1 MASKASKKGKKK
13 KFKGVL
19 GDNFHNKKKSK
30 VMAKFG
36 KIKWVFST
44 KKLMPI
50 EDDLS
55 GSHGLND
62 KGKKD
67 KATYSFS
74 YKVAMAAGVNPRKEL
89 SKAKKHLGKVH
100 PLYIGKKRFGPA
112 KLKLTA
118 VNPSNIMVYAGGDIL
133 SMEIGLEF
141 EEYRKKAKKSSKKK
155 TNSKLSKSKKTTKK
169 KAASK

>member
-1 MASKASKKGKKK
+1 MASGKGKKSK
-13 KFKGVL
+13 KKKYRGVL
-19 GDNFHNKKKSK
+19 GNNFEKKKKSK

-36 KIKWVFST
+36 KIKWVFSP

-50 EDDLS
+50 ADDLS

-74 YKVAMAAGVNPRKEL
+74 YKAASAAGANPRKEL
-89 SKAKKHLGKVH
+89 EKAKKHLGRVH

-112 KLKLTA
+112 KLKLTG
-118 VNPSNIMVYAGGDIL
+118 VNPSNIMVYSGGDII
-133 SMEIGLEF
+133 SMEIGLDF
-141 EEYRKKAKKSSKKK
+141 EEYRKKSKKSSKKK
-155 TNSKLSKSKKTTKK
+155 VNKKLKASKKTTKK
-169 KAASK
+169 RAASR